1 MSLEQVIPSKL
12 RAVLNIDSLIDH
24 VCPTFAGCLVDSKDP
39 FHMVWS
45 ENRAPEQV
53 SHVGTNSGVKSLVVH
68 PKISKVFTGFV
79 PSHDV
84 YHVYPLHP
92 VYTINYYHIKSLT
105 SLTYHG
111 KHIIMLAC
119 KSPEISWHIPMRS
132 SCWLSSHSLQGTSPP
147 WSRPGSL
154 AMATVL
160 YWSRSAHSL
169 SFPKK
174 DAEKQ

>member
-119 KSPEISWHIPMRS
+119 KSPEIS
-132 SCWLSSHSLQGTSPP
+132 
-147 WSRPGSL
+147 
-154 AMATVL
+154 
-160 YWSRSAHSL
+160 
-169 SFPKK
+169 
-174 DAEKQ
+174 